1 MTRHHIPYGRA
12 FVEPSFNYNISK
24 NRDAYAA
31 GPYITPDTTI
41 SDAVASLPSKGGRI
55 FLSEGQWS
63 FNSLLDIT
71 RPNVHI
77 ISLCPGRT
85 VLKRTAGGA
94 QSMISLLGEESS
106 IEGVRFVDPGATVA
120 SVTIAANRG
129 AVRNCVFEDVGAS
142 VLVYAANWA
151 EVSGNHIIE
160 NARDGVAFA
169 GTCAYGMIANNRFEG
184 SNASYNDVNLGSSV
198 TSTVISGNVFEYSNG
213 SILYEVSGNGMQT
226 IAEIDGANSID
237 RGNIADRP

>member
-63 FNSLLDIT
+63 FNSKLTIS

-85 VLKRTAGGA
+85 VLKRTASGSGN
-94 QSMISLLGEESS
+94 MILLSGEECSV
-106 IEGVRFVDPGATVA
+106 EGIRFVDPN
-120 SVTIAANRG
+120 VTAGVVKITANRC
-129 AVRNCVFEDVGAS
+129 AVRGCVFEDVGGG
-142 VLVYAANWA
+142 VHVTGANWV
-151 EVSGNHIIE
+151 EVARNHIIE
-160 NARDGVAFA
+160 MAYSGIVFD

-184 SNASYNDVNLGSSV
+184 SNATYDDVSLGASV

-226 IAEIDGANSID
+226 IVEIDGANSID